1 MQDNAPLAI
10 TVGIRGTSQK
20 KIYKKIGLESLK
32 LIGCLKGLCMFYI
45 IKTFHLPEYLYCLIS
60 SDHHHYNTGNLDLVE
75 TTIAELLLLNIYFF
89 LIQFLNEIN
98 SIHSCTM
105 PNLKSVFENPL
116 SSRSIASQK
125 TYTWF
130 KST

>member
-20 KIYKKIGLESLK
+20 KIYKEIALESLK
-32 LIGCLKGLCMFYI
+32 FIGCLKELCKFYI

-75 TTIAELLLLNIYFF
+75 TYYCRTVAFKYLFF
-89 LIQFLNEIN
+89 SFTVSE
-98 SIHSCTM
+98 
-105 PNLKSVFENPL
+105 
-116 SSRSIASQK
+116 
-125 TYTWF
+125 
-130 KST
+130 